1 MPRHARR
8 LFIPL
13 LALAVALAVGACSAG
28 SGRTV
33 TVTHGAVTATLL
45 DLGAPGASV
54 GDVRIFELATGV
66 QGETT
71 TGRLDATL
79 TTTGENVPD
88 AGSEVRLGKLVF
100 SFGAGTDQV
109 VVDGS
114 SIYPAAG
121 STIAVDTSTIRP
133 ITGGS
138 GSYAGA
144 RGWCESTHLA
154 DGTWTHA
161 LHLLP

>member
-1 MPRHARR
+1 M
-8 LFIPL
+8 
-13 LALAVALAVGACSAG
+13 AVDACSAS

-33 TVTHGAVTATLL
+33 TVTHGEVSATLV
-45 DLGAPGASV
+45 DLGAPGGSV
-54 GDVRIFELATGV
+54 GDIRIFELATGV
-66 QGETT
+66 EGETT

-79 TTTGENVPD
+79 TTTGENVSD
-88 AGSEVRLGKLVF
+88 TGSEVRLGKLVF
-100 SFGAGTDQV
+100 SFGAGIDQV

-114 SIYPAAG
+114 SIYPATG
-121 STIAVDTSTIRP
+121 STIAVDSSTIRP

-138 GSYAGA
+138 GAYAGA

-154 DGTWTHA
+154 DGTWKHA